1 MPGTAS
7 VAPIFYQPT
16 KFYKIVLKMTWLGEI
31 GNIGILLKIWEEIE
45 VKILLKMTNFKDF
58 SA

>member
-31 GNIGILLKIWEEIE
+31 GNIGILLKIWEKIWNWSKNS
-45 VKILLKMTNFKDF
+45 VKND
-58 SA
+58 